1 MTDLQP
7 CLGGWCA
14 KREKCP
20 HHQTEDRRN
29 PAERLCP
36 PGRDGEMLRRL
47 KADPRF
53 AAWAAGAPAPVEDEP
68 A

>member
-1 MTDLQP
+1 MTEDLQP

-20 HHQTEDRRN
+20 HHQAEDRRA

-36 PGRDGEMLRRL
+36 TGRDGEMLRRM

-53 AAWAAGAPAPVEDEP
+53 AAWAAGAPADDGEQ

>member
-1 MTDLQP
+1 MSDFEP
-7 CLGGWCA
+7 CMGGWCT

-20 HHQTEDRRN
+20 HHQTESRRN

-36 PGRDGEMLRRL
+36 PGRDGEQLRQL
-47 KADPRF
+47 VADPRF
-53 AAWAAGAPAPVEDEP
+53 AGLAFLVPAVEGEP